1 MIYRVTFSDGTMC
14 HTGYKPLAIVWAKR
28 KGARI
33 IEISQRHE
41 EKQKMNI
48 SFESRDMVIDSD
60 GMQLGTIRPNDT
72 DIEGNE
78 IAWTFE
84 AIADVEFAAD
94 ELRAIADKLDE
105 LNGAKG

>member
-1 MIYRVTFSDGTMC
+1 
-14 HTGYKPLAIVWAKR
+14 
-28 KGARI
+28 
-33 IEISQRHE
+33 
-41 EKQKMNI
+41 MNI
-48 SFESRDMVIDSD
+48 SFESRNMVIDSD

-94 ELRAIADKLDE
+94 ELRAIADKLDI
-105 LNGAKG
+105 LNQKYTEGAQSGSKDKI